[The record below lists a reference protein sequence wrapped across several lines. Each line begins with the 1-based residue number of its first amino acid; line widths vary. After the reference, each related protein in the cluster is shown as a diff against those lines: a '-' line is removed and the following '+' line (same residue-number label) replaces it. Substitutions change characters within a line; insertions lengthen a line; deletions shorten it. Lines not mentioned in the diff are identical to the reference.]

1 MNDVE
6 VLIFTEYNA
15 YKSVKKAINFTI
27 PVHHMP
33 LMGTGLYRSLSIIKS
48 GYSLQCLSI
57 DTVEEKYV
65 EQILLELEEDNYE
78 IFACKGSSQVD
89 EVVQFHIVNYKSF
102 RAVALTGIQEVSIR
116 LSELEIP
123 NEWVTPTQQDM
134 TVSLERAL
142 LATNTRRNK

>member
-1 MNDVE
+1 
-6 VLIFTEYNA
+6 
-15 YKSVKKAINFTI
+15 
-27 PVHHMP
+27 MP

-134 TVSLERAL
+134 T
-142 LATNTRRNK
+142 